1 MNTRIQNDWQ
11 TNRQTTAETTP
22 ALHSISTCRQT
33 SVLPVDVMCV
43 LQLGNITQMLTRATV
58 SAAPLPTSSHVSIIP
73 NISYFTNPSA
83 TLQQFNSQLGHVS
96 HVKLGPLHQHCLVQ
110 MYIHKHVR
118 KTWSLTKSKIN
129 NGGGEQKYSLP
140 HPANSNLNKIT
151 LGWLLGLSL
160 ALSLASN
167 TVASSRYKTA
177 TMGSVLS
184 EVILSA
190 NIHC

>member
-1 MNTRIQNDWQ
+1 M
-11 TNRQTTAETTP
+11 A
-22 ALHSISTCRQT
+22 
-33 SVLPVDVMCV
+33 
-43 LQLGNITQMLTRATV
+43 
-58 SAAPLPTSSHVSIIP
+58 
-73 NISYFTNPSA
+73 
-83 TLQQFNSQLGHVS
+83 
-96 HVKLGPLHQHCLVQ
+96 
-110 MYIHKHVR
+110 
-118 KTWSLTKSKIN
+118 
-129 NGGGEQKYSLP
+129 GGEQKYSLP